1 MSVKDR
7 ADKGDKSTIF
17 EFSIPDD
24 ELNRILSRVADFPWH
39 EMPDDGGWDY
49 GANLDYMKELCKY
62 WVNDFDWRAQERK
75 INSFN
80 HHKMHIKGIDM
91 HYIREE
97 GRGPNPM
104 PLMISHGW
112 RGPGVESFDSIEPG
126 AHPAP

>member
-1 MSVKDR
+1 MKDR

-97 GRGPNPM
+97 GSGPNPM
-104 PLMISHGW
+104 PLMTSHGW